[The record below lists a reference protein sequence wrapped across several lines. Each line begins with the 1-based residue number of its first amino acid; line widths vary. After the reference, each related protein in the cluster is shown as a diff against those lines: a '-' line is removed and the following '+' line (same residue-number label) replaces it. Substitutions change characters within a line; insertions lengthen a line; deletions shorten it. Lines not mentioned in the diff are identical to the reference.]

1 MQINYFTGEIIM
13 VVPRFFLT
21 VTMSVLL
28 FLCAIAE
35 SKTVANLDA
44 KTTKDIWRAIPPW
57 SSSRVEMY
65 HNEDYFLQDWTSD
78 DPITSPGYIS
88 SPQITDLMKRHCGQ
102 YGIEFKIQPLN
113 DIPPAGSSHY
123 ANLVISWSDDANN
136 YSFSIDKYI
145 IQSNPEKG
153 GAITYGGNSMIP
165 AVSGI
170 DFSTARTIFIGYKGE
185 LDTFDFYVDGVLNT
199 SVPAEKI
206 AGEYSAINQDVIT
219 FGDTTSGQP
228 EPYSID
234 IAAKWFFVRMHD
246 VAVPEGNMTGENQ
259 KEIWPALDGIGLYC
273 ITYDTEQE
281 TVEFIKKCKES
292 KISYLMPS
300 ISSGGD
306 ALWKTDII
314 DFYPPT
320 NAKRASGYDG
330 LAAFIKHAHTNG
342 LKVYPSVA
350 ICSGGKLISEN
361 PEWETRDREGK
372 LSSKTAEA
380 ALAMSYA
387 GARKAKIAAI
397 LDLINGYDIDGILLD
412 YCRYPENT
420 AKPSYTYGYYGYDK
434 PLLDACMNIYG
445 FDPREEPINSDLW
458 NIFNKMRM
466 DSITS
471 FVRELKEAVNNSGKK
486 IRLMGFAGENPEQ
499 EAASCGRDNIA
510 WLSLGLTEDYIMGI
524 YPDPISK
531 RKELVQ
537 RVGAI
542 IPKDKIYSSI
552 TPFQGFQKT
561 PEEMI
566 AAAREQ
572 LDGGSK
578 GIWIYRS
585 DAMDKYNLWGCV
597 KDIAAL
603 QEKYNSRNK

>member
-1 MQINYFTGEIIM
+1 ME
-13 VVPRFFLT
+13 VPRFFLT

-28 FLCAIAE
+28 FLCSIAE

-44 KTTKDIWRAIPPW
+44 KTTKDIWRATPPW
-57 SSSRVEMY
+57 SKYRVGMQ
-65 HNEDYFLQDWTSD
+65 HTEDYFLQDWTSD

-88 SPQITDLMKRHCGQ
+88 SPQITGLMKRHSGQ
-102 YGIEFKIQPLN
+102 YGVEFKIQPLN
-113 DIPPAGSSHY
+113 DIPLAGSSHY
-123 ANLVISWSDDANN
+123 ANLAIFWSDDSNS
-136 YSFSIDKYI
+136 YSFTIDKYI
-145 IQSNPEKG
+145 SQSNPEKG
-153 GAITYGGNSMIP
+153 GAITYGRNEMIP
-165 AVSGI
+165 AVAGI

-185 LDTFDFYVDGVLNT
+185 LDTFDFYVDGILKA
-199 SVPAEKI
+199 SIPAEKI
-206 AGEYSAINQDVIT
+206 AGEYLVTNQDGVT

-234 IAAKWFFVRMHD
+234 IAAKWYFVRVHD
-246 VAVPEGNMTGENQ
+246 IAVPENDMTNESQ
-259 KEIWPALDGIGLYC
+259 SKELWPALEGIGLYC

-281 TVEFIKKCKES
+281 TIEFIKKCKES
-292 KISYLMPS
+292 RISYLMPS

-306 ALWKTDII
+306 ALWKTDVINL
-314 DFYPPT
+314 YQPT
-320 NAKRASGYDG
+320 KEKLEKGYDG
-330 LAAFIKHAHTNG
+330 LAAFIKHAHAND

-350 ICSGGKLISEN
+350 ICPAGNLITKN
-361 PEWETRDREGK
+361 PEWETRDRQGK
-372 LSSKTAEA
+372 LSSETAEA
-380 ALAMSYA
+380 ALAMSYP

-397 LDLINGYDIDGILLD
+397 MDLINGYDIDGILLD

-420 AKPSYTYGYYGYDK
+420 AKPAYTYGYYGYDK
-434 PLLDACMNIYG
+434 PLLDACINIYG

-471 FVRELKEAVNNSGKK
+471 FVRELKKAADNSGKK
-486 IRLMGFAGENPEQ
+486 IRFMGFAGEDPEQ
-499 EAASCGRDNIA
+499 EAASCARDNIA

-537 RVGAI
+537 QVGAI
-542 IPKDKIYSSI
+542 IPKDKIYCSI
-552 TPFQGFQKT
+552 VPFQGFQKT

-603 QEKYNSRNK
+603 QEKYNSRNR